1 MRGKGMK
8 LTTDK
13 AFSKFLM
20 YYNRAIENKVIEK
33 PISWALYQTWKY
45 FNEHEQSRYER

>member
-1 MRGKGMK
+1 MK

-20 YYNRAIENKVIEK
+20 YYNRAIESKVIEK